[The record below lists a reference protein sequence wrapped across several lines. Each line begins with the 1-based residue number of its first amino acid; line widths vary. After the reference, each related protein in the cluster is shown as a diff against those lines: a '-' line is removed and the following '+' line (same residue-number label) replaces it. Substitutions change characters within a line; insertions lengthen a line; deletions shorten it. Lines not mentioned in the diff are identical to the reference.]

1 MVLFS
6 HSDFYQFILAA
17 QEFIRDYMSTRM
29 PVAQVPAATADPA
42 DDPFAA
48 DEDPEMQGDF
58 DAFTKWL
65 NESLAD
71 AEVVNLGNP
80 ASSST
85 GDSEVPAGASAP
97 AAPPRPPADAT
108 GESESP
114 SSDPKGAAAPA
125 DHPATLPKENPAPEV
140 ADSSSGSSKP
150 CSKCYGATVC
160 T

>member
-1 MVLFS
+1 
-6 HSDFYQFILAA
+6 
-17 QEFIRDYMSTRM
+17 MSTRV
-29 PVAQVPAATADPA
+29 PVAQVPAAPADPA
-42 DDPFAA
+42 DDTFAA

-80 ASSST
+80 ASGST
-85 GDSEVPAGASAP
+85 EDSEVPAGASAP
-97 AAPPRPPADAT
+97 AGPPGPPADAA
-108 GESESP
+108 GESETP

-150 CSKCYGATVC
+150 PCSKCYGATVC

>member
-1 MVLFS
+1 
-6 HSDFYQFILAA
+6 
-17 QEFIRDYMSTRM
+17 MSTRV
-29 PVAQVPAATADPA
+29 PVSQVPAAPADPA

-71 AEVVNLGNP
+71 SEVGNP
-80 ASSST
+80 GSSST
-85 GDSEVPAGASAP
+85 GDSKAPAGASAP
-97 AAPPRPPADAT
+97 AGPPGPPAEVPPAGT
-108 GESESP
+108 P
-114 SSDPKGAAAPA
+114 STDPKCAAAPA

-140 ADSSSGSSKP
+140 VDSASGSSKP
-150 CSKCYGATVC
+150 CSKCHGATEC